1 MMTIIT
7 QESELVN
14 YNSLT
19 RISTFSGEVEDTECF
34 AIIGFPVDSKIE
46 DDVTDGVIH
55 LGIYNSEEEC
65 AEVIN
70 KFIEAIESEQKIFR
84 MPDPVVVS

>member
-19 RISTFSGEVEDTECF
+19 RISTYEGEVDGTVCF
-34 AIIGFPVDSKIE
+34 AVIGFPMDSKIE

-65 AEVIN
+65 ADVIN
-70 KFIEAIESEQKIFR
+70 KFIEAIENEQKIFR
-84 MPDPVVVS
+84 MPNPVVVS